1 MKITVL
7 PARELTAEHIQAW
20 ARFQQADPELE
31 SPFFRP
37 EFTRLVASVRT
48 DVEVAVLEE
57 NGELAGFFP
66 FQRRLWGTGVPVGG
80 RVNDFQGVVAKTGL
94 IWRADEL
101 LRACG
106 LSAWVFD
113 HLLPSQQPFQMHHF
127 TTGNSPLMDVSAGFE
142 AFQAEMT
149 RNGSRTIREL
159 PRKIRKAAREVG
171 PVRFEF
177 HTAEPKVLET
187 LLRWKREQYRRTQ
200 VTDVFAY
207 PWTVQLLERVVL
219 EREDA
224 FAGILAALYIGDR
237 LAAIE
242 LMLRSHDVL
251 HGWFPAFDRSLGQY
265 SPGLILNFE
274 LARVMPS
281 LGLRRYHMG
290 KGEAQHKNT
299 FATGAIKLATG
310 SVSLRPLDR
319 LLRRGWER
327 TRSLLR
333 RSRIL
338 APARVLGRLTRPLRG
353 WLAFR

>member
-7 PARELTAEHIQAW
+7 PARELTPEHVQTW
-20 ARFQQADPELE
+20 ARLQQADPELE

-57 NGELAGFFP
+57 DGELAGFFP
-66 FQRRLWGTGVPVGG
+66 FQRRFWGAGVPVGG
-80 RVNDFQGVVAKTGL
+80 RVNDFQGVVARPGL
-94 IWRADEL
+94 SWRADEL
-101 LRACG
+101 IRACG
-106 LSAWVFD
+106 LSVWDFD
-113 HLLPSQQPFQMHHF
+113 HLLPSQQPFQSYHF
-127 TTGNSPLMDVSAGFE
+127 ATGNSPFMDVSAGFQ
-142 AFQAEMT
+142 AYQAEQI

-159 PRKIRKAAREVG
+159 PRKIRKLEREVG

-177 HTAEPKVLET
+177 HTAERNVLET
-187 LLRWKREQYRRTQ
+187 LLRWKSEQYQRTR
-200 VTDVFAY
+200 VTDVFTY

-219 EREDA
+219 EKDEA
-224 FAGILAALYIGDR
+224 FAGVLSALYIGDR
-237 LAAIE
+237 LAAVE
-242 LMLRSHDVL
+242 LMLRSHAVL

-274 LARVMPS
+274 LARSMPS

-290 KGEAQHKNT
+290 KGETRHKNS
-299 FATGAIKLATG
+299 FATGAIPLARG
-310 SVSLRPLDR
+310 SVALRPLGR
-319 LLRRGWER
+319 LLRRGWEH
-327 TRSLLR
+327 TRAFVR